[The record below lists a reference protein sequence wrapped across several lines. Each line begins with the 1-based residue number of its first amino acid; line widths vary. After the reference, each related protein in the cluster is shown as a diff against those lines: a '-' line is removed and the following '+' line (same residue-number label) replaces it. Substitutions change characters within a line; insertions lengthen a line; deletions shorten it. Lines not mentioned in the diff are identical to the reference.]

1 MIKKVLLTIFTIFIL
16 IIINCNMMKSYAVE
30 SYGCTLIVESNK
42 KTIKKGEEITL
53 TIKASDINAGNGIV
67 MFSTIIEFDENDF
80 SFANQN
86 EIVSAQGWSNFARI
100 DNSITFYR
108 SDYLPNSENQE
119 IGKVKLIAKNDITAG
134 DKAITFTS
142 NEFVIEVSE
151 GQENTLN
158 IDNLGLSIKVED
170 ENHSG
175 NDNTTNDN
183 TTSDDT
189 TNDNTTSDDTTDDNT
204 TDEDTNNN
212 STANDNVTDNNTTN
226 DNATD
231 DNNTTNDD
239 NNTIENNT
247 SDDNDDNVTNS
258 GNNYIF
264 SGNTM
269 DGQGISLNE
278 KNTISNKN
286 LPKAGLTGFIGI
298 SCFILLMAAIISY
311 IKYKRAI

>member
-16 IIINCNMMKSYAVE
+16 IIINCNIIKSYAVE

-119 IGKVKLIAKNDITAG
+119 IGKVKLIAKNDTTAG

-189 TNDNTTSDDTTDDNT
+189 TDDNTTSDDTTDDNTTSDDTTDDNT
-204 TDEDTNNN
+204 TDEDTKNN
-212 STANDNVTDNNTTN
+212 STVNDNVTDNNTTN

-231 DNNTTNDD
+231 DNNT
-239 NNTIENNT
+239 
-247 SDDNDDNVTNS
+247 SDDNDDNVTNN

-269 DGQGISLNE
+269 DGQGSSLNE
-278 KNTISNKN
+278 ENTISNKN
-286 LPKAGLTGFIGI
+286 LPKAGLTGFISI

>member
-16 IIINCNMMKSYAVE
+16 IIINCNIIKSYAVE

-189 TNDNTTSDDTTDDNT
+189 IYTGRKDYCPYYPPLSSSKRECTFPVAFRNSLKAFLSCPHDCREVHH
-204 TDEDTNNN
+204 DERHRACKKRGAERAELHEDEHT
-212 STANDNVTDNNTTN
+212 
-226 DNATD
+226 
-231 DNNTTNDD
+231 
-239 NNTIENNT
+239 
-247 SDDNDDNVTNS
+247 
-258 GNNYIF
+258 Y
-264 SGNTM
+264 
-269 DGQGISLNE
+269 
-278 KNTISNKN
+278 
-286 LPKAGLTGFIGI
+286 KAV
-298 SCFILLMAAIISY
+298 Y
-311 IKYKRAI
+311 D